1 MGVEFDGEEALAVR
15 VKHQNTLPLAPHSPI
30 PCSVGNR
37 DDKGPSWHLVFHDE
51 SAKIHRVGSLLSK
64 ASMRVQ
70 DVTIS
75 EDDDGWHA
83 TVPIS
88 PFPAGSFRPGR
99 VIWAKVEGHDWW
111 PARVVRRR
119 AVPREVGPPP
129 GGPARVRSQ
138 IPVVF
143 FTSKGIPGEVGDDK
157 QPSTPSGAHTLL
169 PDD

>member
-1 MGVEFDGEEALAVR
+1 M
-15 VKHQNTLPLAPHSPI
+15 
-30 PCSVGNR
+30 
-37 DDKGPSWHLVFHDE
+37 
-51 SAKIHRVGSLLSK
+51 
-64 ASMRVQ
+64 Q

-129 GGPARVRSQ
+129 GGPARVRTQ

-143 FTSKGIPGEVGDDK
+143 FTAKGIPGEVGDDK
-157 QPSTPSGAHTLL
+157 QPSTPSGAASPSQLV
-169 PDD
+169 